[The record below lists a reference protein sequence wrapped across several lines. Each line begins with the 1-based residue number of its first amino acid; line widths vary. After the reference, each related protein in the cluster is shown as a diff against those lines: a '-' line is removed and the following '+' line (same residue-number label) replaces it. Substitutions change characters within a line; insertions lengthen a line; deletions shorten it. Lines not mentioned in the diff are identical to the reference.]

1 MEPFWTWLA
10 LVIMGLGTLGTL
22 LPFLPGL
29 PLVTLVVLIYGWLEG
44 FVKINTWF
52 VTISIGLTV
61 LGLIFEYISGP
72 YVAKKL
78 GATKAGVWGALL
90 GGIAGLLFLGPL
102 GLLIGPFLGAMLGEL
117 LLGKNLQQATKVGF
131 GSTIGTL
138 LGNMTK
144 FILALFITVW
154 FALRVF

>member
-10 LVIMGLGTLGTL
+10 LGLMVLGTLGTL
-22 LPFLPGL
+22 FPLLPGL
-29 PLVTLVVLIYGWLEG
+29 PLVTLVALVYGWREG
-44 FVKINTWF
+44 FVKIDTWF
-52 VTISIGLTV
+52 VTISIVLTV
-61 LGLIFEYISGP
+61 LGLILEYISGP

-102 GLLIGPFLGAMLGEL
+102 GLLFGPFLGAVLGEML
-117 LLGKNLQQATKVGF
+117 FGKDLPQAAQIGF
-131 GSTIGTL
+131 GSMIGTL

-154 FALRVF
+154 FSLRVF